1 MFWSVVESVRNTP
14 SSDTMPASSSQP
26 CADHQDPDSSSGAY
40 LGSAQEEDAAQ
51 SLPTAHVRPSHPLKS
66 FAVPAVP
73 AAGSAYDP
81 ALPSTPLLTQQGEW
95 GWAGMCADGGDWKEK
110 RVWGRGCEVR

>member
-1 MFWSVVESVRNTP
+1 
-14 SSDTMPASSSQP
+14 MPASSSQP
-26 CADHQDPDSSSGAY
+26 CADHQDPDSNSGAY

-81 ALPSTPLLTQQGEW
+81 TLPSTPLLTQQGERE
-95 GWAGMCADGGDWKEK
+95 WAGMCADGRGLEGEK
-110 RVWGRGCEVR
+110 GMGGLGV